1 MENIE
6 MNEIVTTEAMTDLV
20 DEAVASGVSGV
31 RTGVLIGGS
40 MVLGALA
47 YEKIAKPAVQWLGR
61 KIAGV
66 MEARKAKKA
75 EAYDLDKMNVDISDV
90 E

>member
-6 MNEIVTTEAMTDLV
+6 MNEIVTTEAMTDLM
-20 DEAVASGVSGV
+20 DETTSSGVNGV
-31 RTGVLIGGS
+31 KAGVLVGVS
-40 MVLGALA
+40 MVLGAAA
-47 YEKIAKPAVQWLGR
+47 YEKVVKPAGRWIGR
-61 KIAGV
+61 KITGI

-75 EAYDLDKMNVDISDV
+75 EAYDLEKIDCDIPDI